1 MKLNILTVILMMI
14 LVGLV
19 PLWAADAAPAAAGGG
34 GAATTE
40 GGGGGEEEVIT
51 SVGSQGEII
60 FEGMVITG
68 KKLSPEFYISAP
80 INPTFPTV
88 TFSRSFKD
96 DILTPIDTSEF
107 KEHVSRVRMARVK
120 NPVLWITTAAF
131 ITSGV
136 LTGYMAARG
145 EDNWI
150 IFAPIT
156 AISGGWTLYQ
166 YLTQKPEEKFE

>member
-1 MKLNILTVILMMI
+1 MKLNTLIFAVMMVLI
-14 LVGLV
+14 GLV
-19 PLWAADAAPAAAGGG
+19 PLWAADEAPPAGGG
-34 GAATTE
+34 EAATEGE
-40 GGGGGEEEVIT
+40 GGDEEVIT
-51 SVGSQGEII
+51 SVGSSGEII

-120 NPVLWITTAAF
+120 NPVLWVTTTTA

-136 LTGYMAARG
+136 LAGYMAARG
-145 EDNWI
+145 EDSWM
-150 IFAPIT
+150 IFAPI
-156 AISGGWTLYQ
+156 AVLSGGWTLYQ

>member
-1 MKLNILTVILMMI
+1 MKHNILIVLMMMLLI
-14 LVGLV
+14 GLV
-19 PLWAADAAPAAAGGG
+19 PAWAADETAPAEGGG
-34 GAATTE
+34 EAADK
-40 GGGGGEEEVIT
+40 GGGEEEVVT

-107 KEHVSRVRMARVK
+107 KEHVSRVRMARVR
-120 NPVLWITTAAF
+120 NPVLWVTTTTA

-136 LTGYMAARG
+136 LAGYMAARG
-145 EDNWI
+145 ESNWV
-150 IFAPIT
+150 IFAPI
-156 AISGGWTLYQ
+156 AVLSGGWTLYE

>member
-1 MKLNILTVILMMI
+1 MMKLNILAVFLILGFVCLM
-14 LVGLV
+14 
-19 PLWAADAAPAAAGGG
+19 PLWAADEATPAGGG
-34 GAATTE
+34 DEGTAK
-40 GGGGGEEEVIT
+40 GGGDEEVVT

-120 NPVLWITTAAF
+120 NPILWVSTATCITT
-131 ITSGV
+131 GV

-145 EDNWI
+145 ENNWI
-150 IFAPIT
+150 IFAPIC
-156 AISGGWTLYQ
+156 AISGGWTLYE

>member
-1 MKLNILTVILMMI
+1 MRTNLLLILLMTI

-19 PLWAADAAPAAAGGG
+19 PVWAADEATAAGGG
-34 GAATTE
+34 EAATDE
-40 GGGGGEEEVIT
+40 GGGEEVIT
-51 SVGSQGEII
+51 TVGSQGEII

-107 KEHVSRVRMARVK
+107 KEHVSRVRMARVR
-120 NPVLWITTAAF
+120 NPVLWVTTATA

-136 LTGYMAARG
+136 LAGYMAARG
-145 EDNWI
+145 EDNWV
-150 IFAPIT
+150 IFAPI
-156 AISGGWTLYQ
+156 AVISGGWTLYQ

>member
-1 MKLNILTVILMMI
+1 MI
-14 LVGLV
+14 VLVGLV
-19 PLWAADAAPAAAGGG
+19 PLWAADEAPPAGGG
-34 GAATTE
+34 GEAAKE
-40 GGGGGEEEVIT
+40 GGGSDEEVIT
-51 SVGSQGEII
+51 SVGSSGEII

-107 KEHVSRVRMARVK
+107 KEHVSRVRMARVR
-120 NPVLWITTAAF
+120 NPVLWITTTAA

-136 LTGYMAARG
+136 MAGYMAARG
-145 EDNWI
+145 EDSWI
-150 IFAPIT
+150 IFAPI
-156 AISGGWTLYQ
+156 AVLSGGWSLYQ
-166 YLTQKPEEKFE
+166 YLSQKPEEKFE

>member
-1 MKLNILTVILMMI
+1 MKLNIVTAILMMF

-19 PLWAADAAPAAAGGG
+19 PLWAADEAPPAAGGG
-34 GAATTE
+34 EAAKE
-40 GGGGGEEEVIT
+40 GGGSDEEVIT

-120 NPVLWITTAAF
+120 NPILWVTTATCITT
-131 ITSGV
+131 GV
-136 LTGYMAARG
+136 LAGYMAARG
-145 EDNWI
+145 ENNWVY
-150 IFAPIT
+150 FAPIAALT
-156 AISGGWTLYQ
+156 GGWTLYQ
-166 YLTQKPEEKFE
+166 YFTQKPEEKFE

>member
-1 MKLNILTVILMMI
+1 MKLNILIVLLM
-14 LVGLV
+14 LVLPGLT
-19 PLWAADAAPAAAGGG
+19 LMWAADEAPPAGGG
-34 GAATTE
+34 EAAAE
-40 GGGGGEEEVIT
+40 GGGSDEEVIT
-51 SVGSQGEII
+51 SVGSSGEII

-120 NPVLWITTAAF
+120 NPVLWVTTA
-131 ITSGV
+131 TCVTTGV
-136 LTGYMAARG
+136 LAGYMAARG
-145 EDNWI
+145 EDNWV
-150 IFAPIT
+150 IFAPIAVLT
-156 AISGGWTLYQ
+156 GGWTLYQ

>member
-1 MKLNILTVILMMI
+1 MRINLLLILLMTI

-19 PLWAADAAPAAAGGG
+19 PVWAADEATAAGGEE
-34 GAATTE
+34 AATDE
-40 GGGGGEEEVIT
+40 GGGEEVIT
-51 SVGSQGEII
+51 TVGSQGEII

-107 KEHVSRVRMARVK
+107 KEHVSRVRMARVR
-120 NPVLWITTAAF
+120 NPVLWVTTATA

-136 LTGYMAARG
+136 LAGYMAARG
-145 EDNWI
+145 EDNWV
-150 IFAPIT
+150 IFAPI
-156 AISGGWTLYQ
+156 AVISGGWTLYQ